1 MCRMRKRQ
9 TCLRSQILY
18 TCENECFHRPYLK
31 ADCEYFR
38 KCLIKIHSSE
48 MQLNRHTEWPYNI
61 FICII
66 NALVW
71 SYLHRL
77 LRTFGPS
84 RRTFPRQPANLRPHA
99 VFPFSSSCLWRS
111 AWRRSTTEILPS
123 QWKIKEKILHRV
135 GFNFFVCVY
144 KIKIA
149 PAGTCISG

>member
-1 MCRMRKRQ
+1 MCWMRKRQ

-18 TCENECFHRPYLK
+18 TCENECFHSMYICMRPYLK

-48 MQLNRHTEWPYNI
+48 MQLNKFMTHRVTLKLF

-66 NALVW
+66 NAFVW

-84 RRTFPRQPANLRPHA
+84 HWTFPQQPANLRPHA
-99 VFPFSSSCLWRS
+99 VYPFSSLCL
-111 AWRRSTTEILPS
+111 WRRSTTKILPS
-123 QWKIKEKILHRV
+123 QWKIKEPILHRV
-135 GFNFFVCVY
+135 EFNFFVCVL
-144 KIKIA
+144 K
-149 PAGTCISG
+149 